1 MSSDAAAKLWED
13 SINQRLFDLVHSPH
27 NHDKLGGILA
37 IGARLQSCFDLQ
49 TLMVLDHLLDV
60 DGEETIEFKHNLFRF
75 YNYVKS
81 LLPNSDLNVMLA
93 ASKTLGQ
100 IAEIGGAAFGEH
112 FMDYE
117 VPAAIGLLQGD
128 KQEPGRYAGVL
139 ILKELAR
146 NSPGYFHSHI
156 DLVFDKILMPIRDP
170 RVIVREGAAELL
182 AACLEII
189 AQRERQSKSA
199 HLSKILTDAQAGL
212 KTSQP
217 ETIHGSLLTYRELLL
232 HGGMVS
238 LCVLCFLS
246 QFLAVLVHAREFHGH
261 GGKYF
266 TLPDF
271 SRSLG
276 AEDGHHPYSYPCRI
290 RYADI

>member
-1 MSSDAAAKLWED
+1 MA
-13 SINQRLFDLVHSPH
+13 P
-27 NHDKLGGILA
+27 
-37 IGARLQSCFDLQ
+37 
-49 TLMVLDHLLDV
+49 DHLLDV
-60 DGEETIEFKHNLFRF
+60 DGEETIEFKQNLFRF

-156 DLVFDKILMPIRDP
+156 DLVFDKILMPLRDP

-189 AQRERQSKSA
+189 SHRERQGRSA
-199 HLSKILTDAQAGL
+199 HHLKILTDAQAGL
-212 KTSQP
+212 KTNQP
-217 ETIHGSLLTYRELLL
+217 EIIHGSLLTYRELLL

-238 LCVLCFLS
+238 LPAIRKPF
-246 QFLAVLVHAREFHGH
+246 QFLAILVHARELHGH
-261 GGKYF
+261 SRKYPA
-266 TLPDF
+266 LSDF
-271 SRSLG
+271 PGPFG
-276 AEDGHHPYSYPCRI
+276 AENGHHPYSYPCRV
-290 RYADI
+290 RHANL

>member
-27 NHDKLGGILA
+27 SHDKLGGILA
-37 IGARLQSCFDLQ
+37 IGARLPSWFDLKL
-49 TLMVLDHLLDV
+49 TVLDHLLDV

-100 IAEIGGAAFGEH
+100 IAEIGGGAAFGEH

-117 VPAAIGLLQGD
+117 VSAAIGLLQGD

-189 AQRERQSKSA
+189 AQRERQGRSA
-199 HLSKILTDAQAGL
+199 HLSKILADAQAGL
-212 KTSQP
+212 KMSQP
-217 ETIHGSLLTYRELLL
+217 EIIHGSLLTYRELLL

-238 LCVLCFLS
+238 P
-246 QFLAVLVHAREFHGH
+246 HA
-261 GGKYF
+261 
-266 TLPDF
+266 L
-271 SRSLG
+271 
-276 AEDGHHPYSYPCRI
+276 
-290 RYADI
+290 

>member
-1 MSSDAAAKLWED
+1 M
-13 SINQRLFDLVHSPH
+13 
-27 NHDKLGGILA
+27 
-37 IGARLQSCFDLQ
+37 
-49 TLMVLDHLLDV
+49 
-60 DGEETIEFKHNLFRF
+60 DGEETIEFKQNLFRF

-146 NSPGYFHSHI
+146 NSPIYFHSHI
-156 DLVFDKILMPIRDP
+156 DLVFDKILMPLRDP

-189 AQRERQSKSA
+189 AQRERQGRSL
-199 HLSKILTDAQAGL
+199 HLTKILIDAQAGL
-212 KTSQP
+212 KTNQP
-217 ETIHGSLLTYRELLL
+217 EIIHGSLLTYRELLL

-238 LCVLCFLS
+238 HLLYANRSNSQLS
-246 QFLAVLVHAREFHGH
+246 QFMRENFMDTAESILRFRTSRDPLVRKMVITLIPTLAVYDTQTFSEHFLHKAMGH
-261 GGKYF
+261 LL
-266 TLPDF
+266 TLLSKSHERSFGVSDLSTHYPYSDRI
-271 SRSLG
+271 SRSIHRHWTHRKG
-276 AEDGHHPYSYPCRI
+276 RWQ
-290 RYADI
+290 